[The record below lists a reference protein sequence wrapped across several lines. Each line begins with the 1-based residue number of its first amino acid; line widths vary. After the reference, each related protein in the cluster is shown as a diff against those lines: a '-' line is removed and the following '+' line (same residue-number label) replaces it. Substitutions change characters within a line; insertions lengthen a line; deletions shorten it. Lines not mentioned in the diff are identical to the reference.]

1 MNVFKA
7 IFDGWIRPRMEMRA
21 AEIAETAERIAGVK
35 KDEPP
40 AKPEGEENQ
49 P

>member
-21 AEIAETAERIAGVK
+21 AEIAETAEMIAGVK
-35 KDEPP
+35 KEEAPAEP
-40 AKPEGEENQ
+40 ETGETS